1 MTFHAN
7 QYFLKDPDLQ
17 ADANIQSIRSS
28 RYSEDV
34 WLLTTTRIVILLW
47 KSSSMK
53 TVTVVC
59 IITLHRYLFDASM
72 TRLHGQISVSV
83 PLLIQLP
90 TRHTLTSWKEYIDV
104 VLLSD
109 KANYRLLEQHTYFVN
124 IHSLKLSSMSTF
136 LRPTC
141 VHTTDT
147 CKHCPRTCSNIHHRN
162 GLSSLLNIASFVS
175 LFLFSHA
182 IRWQF
187 GIQQ

>member
-1 MTFHAN
+1 MYFSKYHTKKTFHAN

-59 IITLHRYLFDASM
+59 IITLHRYFFDASM

-109 KANYRLLEQHTYFVN
+109 KANYRLLEQHTYFVIF
-124 IHSLKLSSMSTF
+124 IHSDYLLFQLSSILLVFTP
-136 LRPTC
+136 LALTNI
-141 VHTTDT
+141 VLEHTQIFITVVN
-147 CKHCPRTCSNIHHRN
+147 C
-162 GLSSLLNIASFVS
+162 
-175 LFLFSHA
+175 
-182 IRWQF
+182 
-187 GIQQ
+187 